1 MNHVIVFSGLLFSLI
16 AVSYSADFSVKSR
29 ELSPLMESCQEC
41 HDDDYAS
48 MVNTKPRDLSMMHT
62 DIKLNHGNGQFW
74 CLECHDP
81 ANNNRIKRGS
91 QNKTSFSYSVPLCST
106 CHGKIGREWQKGVHT
121 KIKGGWN
128 KPKQILQC
136 VECHSP
142 HSPKFKKIKPERKP
156 DNKRSGT

>member
-1 MNHVIVFSGLLFSLI
+1 MNRSVVVLGFLLSFFATSFSAG
-16 AVSYSADFSVKSR
+16 FSVKPR
-29 ELSPLMESCQEC
+29 DLSPLMESCQEC

-48 MVNTKPRDLSMMHT
+48 MVNTKSRELSMMHT

-91 QNKTSFSYSVPLCST
+91 QNNTNFSYSVPLCSK
-106 CHGKIGREWQKGVHT
+106 CHGKITQEWQKGVHT

-128 KPKQILQC
+128 QPKQILQC

-142 HSPKFKKIKPERKP
+142 HSPKFGKLKPEHKP